1 MQKHSSDVDMLLD
14 RARSQPVAPPQ
25 GRAEERRVYKG
36 DPQSKTPGYAVR
48 PNRKAVRRNR
58 STFHIVLVLFGCG
71 AGIVLYVSN
80 ILQVNRLALEANQL
94 QTRYDKMVS
103 DNQVI
108 RAEID
113 RKSGWDRISK
123 IAVDDIGLRY
133 PKEQPIWFDV
143 DRKRIEDLSRT
154 SLKQAVQ

>member
-1 MQKHSSDVDMLLD
+1 MQKQPHDVEELLD
-14 RARSQPVAPPQ
+14 RAR
-25 GRAEERRVYKG
+25 GDILEERRVYKG

-48 PNRKAVRRNR
+48 PNRKAVRRRR
-58 STFHIVLVLFGCG
+58 STFHIVLILFGCG

-80 ILQVNRLALEANQL
+80 ILRVNQIALEVNQL
-94 QTRYDKMVS
+94 QTRYDKLVN

-123 IAVDDIGLRY
+123 IAVDDIGLQY
-133 PKEQPIWFDV
+133 PKEQPTWFDV
-143 DRKRIEDLSRT
+143 DAEKIEELSRT
-154 SLKQAVQ
+154 SANTPNR